1 MCSSFSGCKEC
12 EIDHSACNI
21 GCTNKSIEDDEKII
35 KIVEK
40 WAAEHPLRTRQSEF
54 LKMFPNA
61 SLDTNDVLAV
71 QPCCIDSSYGN
82 DRIKANCCIGKTC
95 VVCRREY
102 WLAELEDID

>member
-1 MCSSFSGCKEC
+1 
-12 EIDHSACNI
+12 
-21 GCTNKSIEDDEKII
+21 
-35 KIVEK
+35 
-40 WAAEHPLRTRQSEF
+40 
-54 LKMFPNA
+54 MFPNA